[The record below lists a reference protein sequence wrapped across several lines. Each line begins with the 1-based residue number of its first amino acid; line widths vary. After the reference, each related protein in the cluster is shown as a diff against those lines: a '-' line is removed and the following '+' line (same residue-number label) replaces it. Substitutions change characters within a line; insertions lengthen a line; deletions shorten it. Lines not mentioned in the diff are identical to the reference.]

1 MGPAAGRFEPFG
13 SLHLAL
19 VGLFLVG
26 AVGVVLL
33 GRSLRGT
40 PRALTLGRW
49 WAVAIACVTVPS
61 QAYQLVPA
69 EFEPGSSLPLQLC
82 DLAWIAAVW
91 ALWTQT
97 RVPVALTYFWGLT
110 LSVQGILT
118 PSLAEAFPDP
128 RFFVFWALHLLIVW
142 AALLLTLGLGLG
154 PRWREYRVTIAVT
167 AAWAVVAFAVNSAL
181 GVNYGYVNRKPGT
194 ASLLDLLGPW
204 PVYLLASLGVL
215 LAVWAL
221 MTWPWVLADRR
232 RDRRTAGA
240 G

>member
-1 MGPAAGRFEPFG
+1 MEPAAGRFEPFG

-61 QAYQLVPA
+61 QVYQLVPA

-82 DLAWIAAVW
+82 DLAWVTAVW
-91 ALWTQT
+91 ALWTQA

-118 PSLAEAFPDP
+118 PSLVEAFPDP

-142 AALLLTLGLGLG
+142 AAILAFWG
-154 PRWREYRVTIAVT
+154 WRHS
-167 AAWAVVAFAVNSAL
+167 AAWVRVVALLILAGGVAVGQLMLEVPRRPSIL
-181 GVNYGYVNRKPGT
+181 RPGVQVRPK
-194 ASLLDLLGPW
+194 
-204 PVYLLASLGVL
+204 
-215 LAVWAL
+215 
-221 MTWPWVLADRR
+221 
-232 RDRRTAGA
+232 
-240 G
+240 